1 MASLVE
7 VSVGVTFIQIYQNIL
22 NNIMLISVSP

>member
-7 VSVGVTFIQIYQNIL
+7 VSVGVTFIHIYQNIL